1 MEKNTI
7 IALQQKCKEIRLL
20 YVEDNEL
27 ARISTLDVLH
37 NFFDTVDTAN
47 DGSEGLE
54 KFKQKNYDLIITDIN
69 MPHMNGLEM
78 IDAIKK
84 INNEIPI
91 LIISAYNESNYFLE
105 TIKLGVEGYLLKPID
120 LEQFLQMISKTVEKI
135 ELRRQN
141 QKYKEELE
149 QKVKAQVQELIEKDK
164 IITQKSKLALMG
176 EMVDAIA
183 HQFKQPLSIIQLQA
197 LQLEDAYKS
206 DTIDNQVIADST
218 SGTISQVEHLSETI
232 SQFRDFLR
240 PQLDVEKIKIET
252 VLSSVLLLTQDELK
266 QHQIEVLLKGD
277 LDLHVNIIPGE
288 FKHVLINLLNNAK
301 DAFVERETKTKKQIT
316 ISVSSDS
323 DNVYV
328 EVADNAGGIPESIIH
343 KIFKPNFSVK
353 QNKQSSGIGLYISET
368 IIKKIGGEISVRN
381 DKDGAVFTVVLQK
394 KLSSF

>member
-1 MEKNTI
+1 MDKNNI
-7 IALQQKCKEIRLL
+7 IALQQKCKDIKLL

-27 ARISTLDVLH
+27 ARISTLDVLQ
-37 NFFDTVDTAN
+37 NFFASVDTAN
-47 DGSEGLE
+47 DGKEGLE
-54 KFKQKNYDLIITDIN
+54 KFEQNDYDLIITDIN
-69 MPHMNGLEM
+69 MPRINGLEM
-78 IDAIKK
+78 IDAVKK

-120 LEQFLQMISKTVEKI
+120 LEQFLQMISKTIEKI

-141 QKYKEELE
+141 KKYKEELE

-206 DTIDNQVIADST
+206 DAIDDQVIHDST

-266 QHQIEVLLKGD
+266 QHQIEVFLEGD

-301 DAFVERETKTKKQIT
+301 DAFIEREIKHKKRVT
-316 ISVSSDS
+316 IAISHDN

-328 EVADNAGGIPESIIH
+328 KVADNAGGIPESIIH

-381 DKDGAVFTVVLQK
+381 DKDGAVFTVTLQK

>member
-1 MEKNTI
+1 MEKNNI
-7 IALQQKCKEIRLL
+7 IALQQKCKDIKLL

-27 ARISTLDVLH
+27 ARISTLDVLQ
-37 NFFDTVDTAN
+37 NFFASVDTAN
-47 DGSEGLE
+47 DGKEGLE
-54 KFKQKNYDLIITDIN
+54 KFEQNDYDLIITDIN
-69 MPHMNGLEM
+69 MPRINGLEM

-120 LEQFLQMISKTVEKI
+120 LEQFLQMISKTIEKI

-206 DTIDNQVIADST
+206 DAIDDQVIHDST

-266 QHQIEVLLKGD
+266 QHQIEVFLEGD

-301 DAFVERETKTKKQIT
+301 DAFIEREIKHKKRVT
-316 ISVSSDS
+316 IAISHDG

-328 EVADNAGGIPESIIH
+328 KVADNAGGIPESIIH

-381 DKDGAVFTVVLQK
+381 DKDGAVFTVTLQK